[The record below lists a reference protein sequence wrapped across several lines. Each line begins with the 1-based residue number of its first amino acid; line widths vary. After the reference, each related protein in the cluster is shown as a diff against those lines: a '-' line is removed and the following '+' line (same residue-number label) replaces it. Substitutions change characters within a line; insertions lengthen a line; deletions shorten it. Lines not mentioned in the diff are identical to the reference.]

1 VSTIRILLILIQKP
15 IFLPCDAMVYAVV
28 VCLSM
33 CLFVTL
39 QYYIKTAKRRIIQ
52 IMPDD
57 SLQNLVF

>member
-1 VSTIRILLILIQKP
+1 
-15 IFLPCDAMVYAVV
+15 MVYAVV